1 MVHIK
6 RAYWCPVVSMERIR
20 VNGHDLCP
28 FRRGESEMFE
38 VGNGN
43 TNVLVKGTKQDHPRS
58 KKTCVG
64 SFSQTSSPD
73 FCLSALVLFLA
84 VVRHHVGGNTT
95 IKRRSGWMGVEYIY
109 ILFLY
114 YLYLLKFLSFKIL
127 FNPLFISLVEATLDF
142 IILLLFSNHFIND
155 YH

>member
-95 IKRRSGWMGVEYIY
+95 IKRRSGWMGVGYIY
-109 ILFLY
+109 IYIIFI
-114 YLYLLKFLSFKIL
+114 LS
-127 FNPLFISLVEATLDF
+127 LFIEIF
-142 IILLLFSNHFIND
+142 IF
-155 YH
+155 